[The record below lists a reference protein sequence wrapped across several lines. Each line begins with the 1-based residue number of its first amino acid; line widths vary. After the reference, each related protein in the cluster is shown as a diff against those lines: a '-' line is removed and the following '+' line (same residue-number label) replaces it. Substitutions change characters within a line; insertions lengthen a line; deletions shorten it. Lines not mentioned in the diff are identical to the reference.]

1 MPASVAELNALL
13 ELEQIETTL
22 YRGSQPAT
30 SLQRAFGGQ
39 VLAQALTAAQHTLT
53 AAVPGGA
60 AAPGGDGPVAWAVHS
75 LHAYFLRPGRT
86 DAPIIYDVELLR
98 DGRSFATRRV
108 LARQG
113 GRVIFTVSASF
124 HLAEPG
130 LEHQDPAPTDVLAPE
145 QSPPLSEV
153 MESYGGRSAA
163 VWESEWGALEVRYA
177 GDSREGGALDG
188 AEHPARARVWIR
200 VAGDLGED
208 PARHQA
214 TLAYASDLTLLAVST
229 VPHPVVFGGPGL
241 QAASI
246 DHSMW
251 FHRPFRA
258 DHWLL
263 YDQVSPS
270 ARSGLGLSTGRLFQ
284 DGGLVATVAQ
294 EGLIRVVDP
303 R

>member
-1 MPASVAELNALL
+1 MPASVEELVQLL
-13 ELEQIETTL
+13 ELEQIELTL

-30 SLQRAFGGQ
+30 HLQRAFGGQ

-53 AAVPGGA
+53 S
-60 AAPGGDGPVAWAVHS
+60 DMSVHS
-75 LHAYFLRPGRT
+75 LHAYFLKPGRT

-98 DGRSFATRRV
+98 EGRSFATRRV

-113 GRVIFTVSASF
+113 GAVIFTVSVSF
-124 HLAEPG
+124 HTAEDG
-130 LEHQDPAPTDVLAPE
+130 LEHQDPEPADVPAPLDCPR
-145 QSPPLSEV
+145 LSEA
-153 MESYGGRSAA
+153 MEALSGRRADT
-163 VWESEWGALEVRYA
+163 WEAEWGALDVRYA
-177 GDSREGGALDG
+177 GDSRPGGVLSADD
-188 AEHPARARVWIR
+188 HPARARVWMK
-200 VAGDLGED
+200 VAGELGDD
-208 PARHQA
+208 PRRHQA
-214 TLAYASDLTLLAVST
+214 ALAYASDLTLLAVSV
-229 VPHPVVFGGPGL
+229 VPHPVLFGGPGL

-258 DHWLL
+258 DRWLL

-270 ARSGLGLSTGRLFQ
+270 ARSSLGLSTGRLFQ
-284 DGGLVATVAQ
+284 DGQLVATVAQ

>member
-1 MPASVAELNALL
+1 MPASVQELTALL
-13 ELEQIETTL
+13 ELEEIERTL

-39 VLAQALTAAQHTLT
+39 VLAQALTAAQHTLQGEQT
-53 AAVPGGA
+53 
-60 AAPGGDGPVAWAVHS
+60 VHS

-86 DAPIIYDVELLR
+86 DSPIIYDVELLR

-113 GRVIFTVSASF
+113 GSVIFTVSASF
-124 HLAEPG
+124 HVAEPG
-130 LEHQDPAPTDVLAPE
+130 LEHQDPFPGDVPAPE
-145 QSPPLSEV
+145 DCPRLSEALAAQ
-153 MESYGGRSAA
+153 SGRRAA
-163 VWESEWGALEVRYA
+163 VWEAEWGALDVRYA
-177 GDSREGGALDG
+177 GDSRRGGVLD
-188 AEHPARARVWIR
+188 ATEHPARARVWIK
-200 VAGDLGED
+200 VAGELPDG
-208 PARHQA
+208 PALHQA
-214 TLAYASDLTLLAVST
+214 ALAYASDLTLLAVSV

-258 DHWLL
+258 DQWLL

-270 ARSGLGLSTGRLFQ
+270 ARSSLGLSTGRLYQ
-284 DGGLVATVAQ
+284 DRALVATVAQ

-303 R
+303 A